1 MEDNSIL
8 GVKELYDVVLKAY
21 TDTEINGV
29 KVKEGQVIGRFDKI
43 QIARLKEDKSYIA
56 ARGGF
61 GNRELVV
68 WDDTESIEITFT
80 QGVFSKTQLSILLN
94 AHMAT
99 KEAPSEQLV
108 PYYEEDESNEEGKF
122 TLSAIPERKG
132 LFLYNKKTGEQITD
146 YVVEGK
152 EITINEP
159 YVEVISDYYSKYQDK
174 SYEIKIGTPLTNGFL
189 RLEGR
194 TRLKDDNTGETVT
207 GILTIPRLK
216 LKSGLSMQL
225 GQAASPAVG
234 TFYGEGYPT
243 GKRGHK
249 VVSSLLILSQDIDE
263 DL

>member
-1 MEDNSIL
+1 MKNLDRKVTLLCPLCGNNQFESLDEEFEDLL
-8 GVKELYDVVLKAY
+8 GFKIPTRE
-21 TDTEINGV
+21 
-29 KVKEGQVIGRFDKI
+29 KV
-43 QIARLKEDKSYIA
+43 
-56 ARGGF
+56 
-61 GNRELVV
+61 
-68 WDDTESIEITFT
+68 T
-80 QGVFSKTQLSILLN
+80 
-94 AHMAT
+94 
-99 KEAPSEQLV
+99 
-108 PYYEEDESNEEGKF
+108 
-122 TLSAIPERKG
+122 
-132 LFLYNKKTGEQITD
+132 
-146 YVVEGK
+146 K

>member
-29 KVKEGQVIGRFDKI
+29 RVKEGQVIGRFDKI

-99 KEAPSEQLV
+99 KEASSEQLV

-122 TLSAIPERKG
+122 TLSAVPERKG

-216 LKSGLSMQL
+216 LESGLSMQL

>member
-21 TDTEINGV
+21 ADTEINGV
-29 KVKEGQVIGRFDKI
+29 KVREGQVIGRFDKI

-56 ARGGF
+56 ARGGL

-68 WDDTESIEITFT
+68 WDDTKKVNITFS

-94 AHMAT
+94 ANMAT
-99 KEAPSEQLV
+99 REAIDEQLV
-108 PYYEEDESNEEGKF
+108 PYYEEDESDENGKF
-122 TLSAIPERKG
+122 SLSALPEEKG
-132 LFLYNKKTGEQITD
+132 LFLYNKKTGAQITD

-152 EITINEP
+152 EITINDP
-159 YVEVISDYYSKYQDK
+159 FVEVISDYYSKYQNK

-243 GKRGHK
+243 GKRGHQ
-249 VVSSLLILSQDIDE
+249 VVSSLLILSEDIDTE
-263 DL
+263 F

>member
-61 GNRELVV
+61 GNQELVV

-99 KEAPSEQLV
+99 KEASSEQLV

-152 EITINEP
+152 
-159 YVEVISDYYSKYQDK
+159 
-174 SYEIKIGTPLTNGFL
+174 
-189 RLEGR
+189 
-194 TRLKDDNTGETVT
+194 
-207 GILTIPRLK
+207 
-216 LKSGLSMQL
+216 
-225 GQAASPAVG
+225 
-234 TFYGEGYPT
+234 
-243 GKRGHK
+243 
-249 VVSSLLILSQDIDE
+249 
-263 DL
+263 